1 MPIANAGATRQGSRL
16 IREDRRMTRN
26 HWILLVVGL
35 VAGLLIS
42 GRYALLAQD
51 RGGTAPP
58 NSSRSSR
65 GSSTDGPKN
74 DGSIAE
80 PKAGADPIVADD
92 RPVAQL
98 GPKGS
103 ASVGT
108 LQDALLRPYR
118 FPFSRPTPL
127 NQVCAH
133 LQQTLKAPVVLDL
146 AALDRQTVE
155 PEDPVQ
161 LELDGVRLKTGLK
174 LLLDQVGLTFHIV
187 AEDNLLIITDK
198 EGSEDPADRIWSE
211 LHALHRDLHDLQDAV
226 DELRTLVGGEKGEGP
241 RVHKPTIIEEMPED
255 VGAKPGVI
263 PEKPGRGVE
272 KPQGP
277 AGATP
282 GTRPGTSRVPL
293 SGRPRTS

>member
-1 MPIANAGATRQGSRL
+1 MPNANAGTTRQGSRL

-74 DGSIAE
+74 DGAIAE

-127 NQVCAH
+127 TPGLH
-133 LQQTLKAPVVLDL
+133 AP
-146 AALDRQTVE
+146 
-155 PEDPVQ
+155 
-161 LELDGVRLKTGLK
+161 
-174 LLLDQVGLTFHIV
+174 
-187 AEDNLLIITDK
+187 
-198 EGSEDPADRIWSE
+198 PADTQS
-211 LHALHRDLHDLQDAV
+211 ACC
-226 DELRTLVGGEKGEGP
+226 P
-241 RVHKPTIIEEMPED
+241 R
-255 VGAKPGVI
+255 
-263 PEKPGRGVE
+263 PGRARSADRRARRSRSARARRSSTQDRFEVAPRSG
-272 KPQGP
+272 GP
-277 AGATP
+277 DFSHRRRGQSAHHHGQR
-282 GTRPGTSRVPL
+282 GLGR
-293 SGRPRTS
+293 SGRPDLVRAARLAPRPARPPGCRR

>member
-1 MPIANAGATRQGSRL
+1 M
-16 IREDRRMTRN
+16 
-26 HWILLVVGL
+26 
-35 VAGLLIS
+35 
-42 GRYALLAQD
+42 LAQD

-74 DGSIAE
+74 DGEIAE

-127 NQVCAH
+127 NQVCTH

-146 AALDRQTVE
+146 AA
-155 PEDPVQ
+155 P
-161 LELDGVRLKTGLK
+161 
-174 LLLDQVGLTFHIV
+174 I
-187 AEDNLLIITDK
+187 
-198 EGSEDPADRIWSE
+198 
-211 LHALHRDLHDLQDAV
+211 
-226 DELRTLVGGEKGEGP
+226 
-241 RVHKPTIIEEMPED
+241 
-255 VGAKPGVI
+255 
-263 PEKPGRGVE
+263 GR
-272 KPQGP
+272 
-277 AGATP
+277 
-282 GTRPGTSRVPL
+282 PL
-293 SGRPRTS
+293 SPRIPFSSSSMEFDSRPV